1 MSLAPYNSISL
12 HWHRICLDLLPGHRE
27 HFGPRISA
35 IFFVVLCQLYLGRLS
50 PDRAVNACRLVTLQL
65 FSNMA
70 ETRGICFCLEDIKP
84 GEDTAF
90 MQCGCGGMHA
100 AWLRQWKESHL
111 SLIQEHWT
119 GPGPDPPVS
128 ILLED
133 VPCPYCKMSGKEL
146 MAIEASL
153 TQSGGILAP
162 EHRPSEAPPAHA
174 VATSPPGAIAAA
186 SPPVLWTLVAQPGAV
201 APLTPLGSVAG
212 PSQPGAI
219 APAPATPL
227 GAVVPGSPLAGPSQ
241 PGAIAPAPA
250 TPPRAVAPS
259 QLGASAAASPL
270 QSCRVCMNAIP

>member
-1 MSLAPYNSISL
+1 
-12 HWHRICLDLLPGHRE
+12 
-27 HFGPRISA
+27 
-35 IFFVVLCQLYLGRLS
+35 
-50 PDRAVNACRLVTLQL
+50 
-65 FSNMA
+65 MA

-100 AWLRQWKESHL
+100 ACLRQWKESHL

-162 EHRPSEAPPAHA
+162 EHRPSEPPPAHA

-186 SPPVLWTLVAQPGAV
+186 SPPVLWTLVAQPGTVAPAPATPPGAVAPASPSAGSSQSGAIAPGLWTLVAQPGAV

-250 TPPRAVAPS
+250 TPPRAVAPP

-270 QSCRVCMNAIP
+270 QSCWVCMNAIP